1 MKKTVLAFLAA
12 LAISGCTSPTAMA
25 NEQGDLITTGLII
38 VGLGLT
44 IENMLERERN
54 MDVTY

>member
-12 LAISGCTSPTAMA
+12 LVISGCTSPTAMA
-25 NEQGDLITTGLII
+25 NEQMDLITTGLII

-44 IENMLERERN
+44 IENML
-54 MDVTY
+54 